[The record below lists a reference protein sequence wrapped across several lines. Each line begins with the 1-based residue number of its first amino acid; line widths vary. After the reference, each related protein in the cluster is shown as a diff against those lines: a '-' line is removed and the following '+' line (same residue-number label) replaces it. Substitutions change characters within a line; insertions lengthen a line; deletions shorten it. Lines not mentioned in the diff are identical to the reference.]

1 MNVISM
7 RRLLAL
13 PTWQLL
19 LLFSLLDLLAVLLYG
34 LYHRGVL
41 ESSFFRLARERGLGE
56 TIQYVKQLFVIT
68 MLFKWYKMRPARVLS
83 GWIALFILI
92 VVDDSVGI
100 HEEVGKWIEQVWPF
114 PAVEGIRTKDLAEL
128 VSIIAFE
135 GLTLLYVCWRFIKAP
150 PDLRRVSIYLFLALC
165 PLILCSLL
173 LDLLAPPLVED
184 LGEMIS
190 VSILLGCVHQLFRR
204 HVMPGREGLA
214 PVEIP

>member
-1 MNVISM
+1 MNVINM

-19 LLFSLLDLLAVLLYG
+19 LLFSLLDLLAVFLYG
-34 LYHRGVL
+34 LYTRGIL
-41 ESSFFRLARERGLGE
+41 ESSFFHLARERGLGE

-68 MLFKWYKMRPARVLS
+68 MLFKWYKVRPARVLS

-92 VVDDSVGI
+92 VIDDSVGI
-100 HEEVGKWIEQVWPF
+100 HEEVGKWIEQAWPF

-135 GLTLLYVCWRFIKAP
+135 GLTLLYVCWHFVKAP
-150 PDLRRVSIYLFLALC
+150 PDLRKVSIFLFLALC

-204 HVMPGREGLA
+204 HVMPGREDLA
-214 PVEIP
+214 PAEIP

>member
-19 LLFSLLDLLAVLLYG
+19 LLFSLLDLLAVFLYG
-34 LYHRGVL
+34 LYTRGIL
-41 ESSFFRLARERGLGE
+41 ESSFFHLARERGLGE

-68 MLFKWYKMRPARVLS
+68 MLFKWYKVRPARVLS

-114 PAVEGIRTKDLAEL
+114 PAVEGLRTKDLAEV

-135 GLTLLYVCWRFIKAP
+135 GLTLLYVFWRFIQAP
-150 PDLRRVSIYLFLALC
+150 RDLRKVSICLFLALC

-190 VSILLGCVHQLFRR
+190 VSILLGCVHRLFRC
-204 HVMPGREGLA
+204 HVMPGRE
-214 PVEIP
+214 EIP